1 MVCVYTDNGNHWK
14 SKLICSCT
22 FYVYLY
28 VLSLNIVSMS
38 DYSPQDMRKTSLYF
52 LNVDCFLSL
61 KILVKSLSIHVGTN
75 YQSFLILEGGTEPSK
90 E

>member
-1 MVCVYTDNGNHWK
+1 
-14 SKLICSCT
+14 
-22 FYVYLY
+22 
-28 VLSLNIVSMS
+28 MS

>member
-1 MVCVYTDNGNHWK
+1 M
-14 SKLICSCT
+14 SI
-22 FYVYLY
+22 LY
-28 VLSLNIVSMS
+28 VFICFLFNHCSMS
-38 DYSPQDMRKTSLYF
+38 DYFPQDVKKTSLYV

-61 KILVKSLSIHVGTN
+61 KILVKSLSIHVGAN